1 MSTLT
6 EYERGKEEG
15 RVNALLGE
23 HTARLNKINGNIER
37 FAKSNETLAKTMR
50 EDATKTREALDLLS
64 SALRTMQ
71 EEGRARDLAVTV
83 AAETLAKET
92 ERRRIEEDR
101 LRIERATALEAPA
114 RTWDIRASKASVIY
128 LFIALASIIATI
140 YFATR

>member
-15 RVNALLGE
+15 RVTALLDE
-23 HTARLNKINGNIER
+23 HTQRLNKINGSVDR

-50 EDATKTREALDLLS
+50 DDASKTRDALDLLS

-71 EEGRARDLAVTV
+71 EEGRARDLAVQV
-83 AAETLAKET
+83 AADTLAKET
-92 ERRRIEEDR
+92 ERRRVEEDR

-128 LFIALASIIATI
+128 LFIALAAIVVTI